1 MAETRL
7 MRTSIYTGGT
17 SPVKMI
23 QAAFYNE
30 DCIVY
35 DLEDSVSAGEKD
47 AARFLVYNA
56 VKYQRPADKYIIVR
70 DPHPEGGV
78 RGRGAADRRKGHRH

>member
-1 MAETRL
+1 MERDKTQL

-23 QAAFYNE
+23 QAGFYQE

-35 DLEDSVSAGEKD
+35 DLEDSVSAMEKD
-47 AARFLVYNA
+47 SAR
-56 VKYQRPADKYIIVR
+56 
-70 DPHPEGGV
+70 
-78 RGRGAADRRKGHRH
+78 